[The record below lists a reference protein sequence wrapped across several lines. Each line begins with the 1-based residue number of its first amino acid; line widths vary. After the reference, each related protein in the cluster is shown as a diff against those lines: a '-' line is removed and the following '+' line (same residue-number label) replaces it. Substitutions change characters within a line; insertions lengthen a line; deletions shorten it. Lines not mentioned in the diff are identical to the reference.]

1 MKGTFK
7 VALAATFFSSLLFMT
22 SCKKEGSQYSNVSES
37 EAITVSQ
44 ENTEA
49 DADYDDLTEIG
60 FSAGADMQEQGSLGN
75 EVGGGAA
82 GRITV
87 GLNLLVNLEYKIGP
101 CTTVEVSSM
110 DSVYPKTITID
121 YGAGCLCRDGKFRK
135 GMIELNLSGP
145 IRKAGS
151 EMTITLHD
159 YYVNRK
165 HIEGTKTITNL
176 SANGALIYSV
186 KVEGGKVTFPNGRGF
201 SFEGIKT
208 FTQIEGMSTARVAD
222 DVFSIEGNNKTV
234 YNSGLT
240 VTRRTESPLIKPV
253 ACNWIVKGV
262 LKVVVNERT
271 FYIDFGQGN
280 CDNKAILKWAAG
292 EKEITLP

>member
-1 MKGTFK
+1 MKGKFQLALVAIIASSTF
-7 VALAATFFSSLLFMT
+7 FMT
-22 SCKKEGSQYSNVSES
+22 SCKKEASQAIAVSES
-37 EAITVSQ
+37 EAITASQ

-60 FSAGADMQEQGSLGN
+60 FSAGADMQEQGSLSQ

-82 GRITV
+82 GRITI

-101 CTTVEVSSM
+101 CTKVEVSSL

-121 YGAGCLCRDGKFRK
+121 YGTGCLCRDGKFRK
-135 GMIELNLSGP
+135 GKIELNLTGP
-145 IRKAGS
+145 IRKSGS
-151 EMTITLHD
+151 VLTISVAD

-165 HIEGTKTITNL
+165 HIEGKKIITNL

-186 KVEGGKVTFPNGRGF
+186 SIEGGKVTMPNGRGF
-201 SFEGIKT
+201 SFEGTKT
-208 FTQIEGMSTARVAD
+208 FTQLEGMNTVKVSD
-222 DVFSIEGNNKTV
+222 DVFSIEGRNKTV
-234 YNSGLT
+234 YNNGIT
-240 VTRRTESPLIKPV
+240 VSRNTESPLIKPV

-271 FYIDFGQGN
+271 FFIDFGTGE
-280 CDNKAILKWAAG
+280 CDNKALLKWANG